1 MKATDK
7 IILEERARLHAR
19 KPQTATAESDMLP
32 AVAFV
37 LHPELYAI
45 EYTFV
50 KEVLTMKNLA
60 PLPGTPAFVM
70 GIVNYRGAVVSALNL
85 KKLFGLREM
94 GLTEFNKLL
103 IISDGSMTVGI
114 VADAIHSNTM
124 INRGSLSKPP
134 VTISETAGEFFRG
147 VTPDG
152 LILLDAAKMLKSP
165 KIVVD
170 Q

>member
-1 MKATDK
+1 MKVTDK
-7 IILEERARLHAR
+7 KILEERAKLHAM
-19 KPQTATAESDMLP
+19 KPETATAESDLLP

-45 EYTFV
+45 EYTYV

-60 PLPGTPAFVM
+60 SLPGTPPFVM

-103 IISDGSMTVGI
+103 IVSDGSMTIGI
-114 VADAIHSNTM
+114 VADAIHGNTM
-124 INRGSLSKPP
+124 INHDTLSKPP
-134 VTISETAGEFFRG
+134 ITISETASEFFRG

-152 LILLDAAKMLKSP
+152 LILLDARKMLKSP
-165 KIVVD
+165 MIVVD

>member
-1 MKATDK
+1 MSEHDK
-7 IILEERARLHAR
+7 KILRERAKVQAIRPAA
-19 KPQTATAESDMLP
+19 ATSESDLMP

-45 EYTFV
+45 EYTYM
-50 KEVLTMKNLA
+50 KEVLTMKNLT
-60 PLPGTPAFVM
+60 PLPGTPEYVM

-103 IISDGSMTVGI
+103 IISDGTMTIGI
-114 VADAIHSNTM
+114 VADAIRGNTM
-124 INRGSLSKPP
+124 INTTTLSKPP
-134 VTISETAGEFFRG
+134 MTVSETAVEFFSG
-147 VTPDG
+147 VTPGG
-152 LILLDAAKMLKSP
+152 LILLDAGKMLKST